1 MSSLHV
7 YKFGSSVLRERADL
21 ARAVHAV
28 YARRREGARVL
39 CVVSA
44 IGDTTDRLL
53 READEWRA
61 NGDESALAALLS
73 TGEAEATAM
82 LALALNRAGVPAKR
96 FDASAIGLACEGPR
110 LDARPIAVDRSRLAR
125 ALDDVGVVVVPG
137 FHGVDEDGETALFGR
152 GGSDQ
157 SALFL
162 AERLGADRCVLWKD
176 VDGLYERDPASPG
189 PRPRRFAALSYE
201 RALSLG
207 GGVVQPQ
214 GIRFARD
221 RGLAFEV
228 GALGGPPPT
237 IVRAGADEVGES
249 RRSAPPPLRVAI
261 AGLGTVGEGLR
272 RLLAAEPERF
282 DVVGV
287 LVRDADDGARHDLR
301 TRDGAPLC
309 VTSADEWF
317 ARDPDV
323 VVEAI
328 GGVADAEA
336 IVRRALEAGLDVA
349 TANKALLARRGPAL
363 FALAATT
370 GVRLVHAAAVAGSV
384 PALELVARRARD
396 GRVRG
401 FDGVLNG
408 TTNAVLDALASGT
421 SFADAVAAAQRAGFA
436 EADPTLDLDGT
447 DAAHK
452 TELLARAAFPGAP
465 PVVWR
470 VRDGVSADDAV
481 RVRAD
486 RERGVVTRLVA
497 SCAIEDG
504 TPRAELR
511 LVGLA
516 PSHPLAR
523 VRGED
528 NAVLV
533 HDTGG
538 ASTHVT
544 GKGAGRW
551 PTAEALFADVADL
564 ADPVALAANRPRPAA
579 V

>member
-28 YARRREGARVL
+28 YASRRRGARVL
-39 CVVSA
+39 CVASA

-53 READEWRA
+53 READAWRA

-73 TGEAEATAM
+73 TGEAEATAL

-110 LDARPIAVDRSRLAR
+110 LDARPIAVDRARLTR
-125 ALDDVGVVVVPG
+125 ALADVGVVVVPG
-137 FHGVDEDGETALFGR
+137 FQGVDEDGEAALFGR

-176 VDGLYERDPASPG
+176 VDGLYERDPAAPG
-189 PRPRRFAALSYE
+189 PRPRRFGALSYD
-201 RALSLG
+201 RALTLG

-214 GIRFARD
+214 AIRFARERD
-221 RGLAFEV
+221 LAFEV
-228 GALGGPPPT
+228 GALDGPPPT
-237 IVRAGADEVGES
+237 VVRAGADELEDAP
-249 RRSAPPPLRVAI
+249 RSAPRPLRVAL

-272 RLLAAEPERF
+272 RRLVADPARF
-282 DVVGV
+282 DVVGA
-287 LVRDADDGARHDLR
+287 LVRDVGRGARRALR

-309 VTSADEWF
+309 VAGADALF

-323 VVEAI
+323 IVEVL
-328 GGVADAEA
+328 GGVDDAGA
-336 IVRRALEAGLDVA
+336 VVARALEAGLDVV
-349 TANKALLARRGPAL
+349 TANKALLARRGSSL

-370 GVRLVHAAAVAGSV
+370 GARLSHSAAVGGSV

-408 TTNAVLDALASGT
+408 TTNAVLDALAAGS
-421 SFADAVAAAQRAGFA
+421 SFDDAVADAQRAGFA
-436 EADPTLDLDGT
+436 EADPALDLDGT
-447 DAAHK
+447 DAAQK

-465 PVVWR
+465 LVAWR
-470 VRDGVSADDAV
+470 ARDGVTADDAA
-481 RVRAD
+481 RVRRD
-486 RERGVVTRLVA
+486 RARGVVTRLVA

-516 PSHPLAR
+516 PTHPLAR

-533 HDTGG
+533 HDAGG

-551 PTAEALFADVADL
+551 PTAEAAYADL
-564 ADPVALAANRPRPAA
+564 ADLAAERARCATT
-579 V
+579 